1 MDVTSTTWQPAACAC
16 SSKLLI
22 SGALPTD
29 LVAAGGVCADASP
42 ASPSSNARQ
51 RAGSAPG
58 EIVPEISPRCG
69 RYRAANDYAVT
80 RGIFGWLSAG
90 SRLALGWLSAGSRL
104 HLEARADAPRGLEE
118 DVRRGLACS
127 VPKSTAVLHVS
138 PLASSIQGVPA
149 ATSCHFVPSRAI
161 SCNLAPAATSAAH
174 TTFPSLELKMS
185 ASPAL
190 SRCRST
196 CSRNLLA
203 ASFR

>member
-22 SGALPTD
+22 SGAFPTN

-58 EIVPEISPRCG
+58 EIVPEISPRCC
-69 RYRAANDYAVT
+69 RYRAADDCAVT
-80 RGIFGWLSAG
+80 RNLRPHLGWLSAA
-90 SRLALGWLSAGSRL
+90 SRLALGCISAASRGPRRCAARPRGRCP
-104 HLEARADAPRGLEE
+104 ARACLFRPIVDGCPPRLAPRLFYP
-118 DVRRGLACS
+118 RRARRHPRPFG
-127 VPKSTAVLHVS
+127 
-138 PLASSIQGVPA
+138 
-149 ATSCHFVPSRAI
+149 PSRAI
-161 SCNLAPAATSAAH
+161 SCKLAPAATSAAH

>member
-22 SGALPTD
+22 SGAFPTN
-29 LVAAGGVCADASP
+29 LVAACGVCADASP

-69 RYRAANDYAVT
+69 RYRAANDCAVLEESSAAS
-80 RGIFGWLSAG
+80 RLHLGWLSAG
-90 SRLALGWLSAGSRL
+90 SRPPLGWLSAASRL

-149 ATSCHFVPSRAI
+149 ATPVPSGLLVPSRV
-161 SCNLAPAATSAAH
+161 NLRLPPPPPRT
-174 TTFPSLELKMS
+174 PR
-185 ASPAL
+185 SPA
-190 SRCRST
+190 SS
-196 CSRNLLA
+196 
-203 ASFR
+203 

>member
-1 MDVTSTTWQPAACAC
+1 MHFRPISWQPAAYVPTRAPPRRPRTHGSGPGPRLARLCPRSRRDAVGIEPRTTALLLEE
-16 SSKLLI
+16 SS
-22 SGALPTD
+22 
-29 LVAAGGVCADASP
+29 AA
-42 ASPSSNARQ
+42 
-51 RAGSAPG
+51 
-58 EIVPEISPRCG
+58 
-69 RYRAANDYAVT
+69 
-80 RGIFGWLSAG
+80 
-90 SRLALGWLSAGSRL
+90 SRLPLGWLSAGSRL

-127 VPKSTAVLHVS
+127 DPKSTAVLHVS

-203 ASFR
+203 VSFR